1 MGLFR
6 KFIVDRWGPLNY
18 KRAYADDV
26 YQRPSREV
34 FPGAMRGWV
43 PEEDHRRLAAY
54 TLYAAYAHNQAW
66 QVAAI
71 QDGSDASERREFG
84 DPAMLMDALVS
95 HLLGSE
101 QTISVAGAEDAE
113 PADGSTPTPEA
124 LHAADVQDRLRKW
137 ATDELFAL
145 RMQQNE
151 RKTVREGDGVY
162 LLGWDAAK
170 QRPRLS
176 VVDPGFYFPDLPDN
190 AGDSADYP
198 TRIHFAWE
206 IEADPRD
213 PDSRAK
219 LRRITYE
226 LAPIG
231 TATLTDLDA
240 DPKRPQRAP
249 AFAPDGAT
257 PLLHQGDVWNPEAG
271 TISRHYPWNDKPST
285 ITCYLTDAEWLLEDI
300 KADQDIHTLDPR
312 YATYLKN
319 ADGEVLDHLDLQ
331 LDFIPAVHTP
341 NTIPEDGHWGE
352 SSLSKLMQLFDEIQ
366 GTDTDSSQ
374 ASATTGAPIIG
385 VVNPDAKNNRKRE
398 LMRVQPG
405 LMIELGQGGN
415 LITVDTSRMLAE
427 LRNKTEELLGRLS
440 VNSRMPAV
448 ALGTLDPTKAPSGFS
463 IALSY
468 GPMDPLMDFMHLA
481 RDHKYG
487 LLFKMVQRLFMAGR
501 HPDWA
506 GPVVEARLTWG
517 SYKPTD
523 KQAVLE
529 QVRGAVTD
537 KVMSW
542 ETGVRMLAEAGFPI
556 DDIGEEIERI
566 QSRAFAQ
573 AKDLADATGDSGA
586 VGDFLG
592 LDLDPDPVAPA
603 VILPTTPGDEATA
616 DAPAAD
622 NEDPENVAT
631 STNGQQGQNRG
642 NTR

>member
-34 FPGAMRGWV
+34 FPGATRGWV
-43 PEEDHRRLAAY
+43 PQEDQRRLAAY
-54 TLYAAYAHNQAW
+54 TLFAAYAHNQAW

-71 QDGSDASERREFG
+71 QDGADASERREFG
-84 DPAMLMDALVS
+84 DPAMLVDALVS

-124 LHAADVQDRLRKW
+124 LHAADVQERLREW
-137 ATDELFAL
+137 ATDELLAL

-151 RKTVREGDGVY
+151 RKAVREGDGVY
-162 LLGWDAAK
+162 LLGWDATK
-170 QRPRLS
+170 KRPRLS

-198 TRIHFAWE
+198 TRVHFAWE
-206 IEADPRD
+206 IDKDPRD

-231 TATLTDLDA
+231 TATLTDPDA
-240 DPKRPQRAP
+240 DPKRPQRVP
-249 AFAPDGAT
+249 AFAPDGST
-257 PLLHQGDVWNPEAG
+257 PLLHQGDTWNPEAG
-271 TISRHYPWNDKPST
+271 TISRLYPWNDEPST
-285 ITCYLTDAEWLLEDI
+285 ITCYLTDAEWLLDDI

-319 ADGEVLDHLDLQ
+319 ADGEVLDHLDIQ
-331 LDFIPAVHTP
+331 LDFIPVVHTP

-352 SSLSKLMQLFDEIQ
+352 SSLSRPMQLFDEIQ

-385 VVNPDAKNNRKRE
+385 LVNPNSKSRRNE
-398 LMRVQPG
+398 VMRVEPG
-405 LMIELGQGGN
+405 LMLELGEGGN
-415 LITVDTSRMLAE
+415 LITVDTSTMLAE
-427 LRNKTEELLGRLS
+427 LRNKTTELQDRMSLI
-440 VNSRMPAV
+440 SRMPAV
-448 ALGTLDPTKAPSGFS
+448 ALGTIDPTKAPSGFS

-487 LLFKMVQRLFMAGR
+487 LLFKFVQRLFMAGR
-501 HPDWA
+501 HPGWA
-506 GPVVEARLTWG
+506 GPVVDARIAWG

-523 KQAVLE
+523 KQYVLDM
-529 QVRGAVTD
+529 VRSGVTD
-537 KVMSW
+537 GVMSL
-542 ETGVRMLAEAGFPI
+542 ETGVRLLDEAGFPI

-566 QSRAFAQ
+566 QSRRFAD
-573 AKDLADATGDSGA
+573 AKDLADATGDSKA

-592 LDLDPDPVAPA
+592 IDIEADPAPPA
-603 VILPTTPGDEATA
+603 IVLPPTPADEATTG
-616 DAPAAD
+616 PP
-622 NEDPENVAT
+622 EDGDGNTDTDVT
-631 STNGQQGQNRG
+631 SANARQGQGRG
-642 NTR
+642 NTS